1 MEISE
6 LVNALLTY
14 DTLSARQWV
23 ADAERCAFQWSG
35 VERPAGINA
44 TELAVAAG
52 VVELLAWR
60 MGQQPPSWTADI
72 PASPETVYLLRSAES
87 MPRLRKLCEQES
99 PEPLRKRG
107 ILATP
112 EFLTVA

>member
-1 MEISE
+1 MKIGE
-6 LVNALLTY
+6 LVEAIMAY

-23 ADAERCAFQWSG
+23 ADAGRSAFDWTR
-35 VERPAGINA
+35 VARPAGLDA

-52 VVELLAWR
+52 VVELLAAR
-60 MGQQPPSWTADI
+60 AGLQPPSWTRDI
-72 PASPETVYLLRSAES
+72 PASPEVLYLLRYAER
-87 MPRLRKLCEQES
+87 MPRLRKLCEEES

-107 ILATP
+107 IFATP